1 MFRCS
6 PKGKQQRG
14 FKMVELKISENFC
27 LNILYILDKNVKS
40 HFAINQSMI
49 NNLNNKQGFG
59 AGFRPFCISF
69 YCPKPLF
76 VVYQQGANT

>member
-6 PKGKQQRG
+6 PKGKQRG
-14 FKMVELKISENFC
+14 FKMAELKISENFC

-59 AGFRPFCISF
+59 AGFRPFFLSTAPSLCL
-69 YCPKPLF
+69 LF
-76 VVYQQGANT
+76 IQQGEKND